1 MAVEPKTGERSVPYE
16 ITPPALEIKSLNL
29 QHEQAKIGGRV
40 NDYLRELPNSAPILG
55 NESRFYERINQAE
68 DELLKQFKKQAI
80 KFSTKKKVPVD
91 RSMLVRWYA
100 ASMIQELNRG
110 TKSVHHSCLESVGQ
124 ISRRI
129 LLSATEMSNK
139 HLQDEHGN
147 TVIVDR
153 EWSREFSMELFNLR
167 YPSKPVDLTIRL
179 RQYVENPPLQAVD
192 QV

>member
-29 QHEQAKIGGRV
+29 PHEQAKIGGKV
-40 NDYLRELPNSAPILG
+40 NDYLGDLPKSPPILG
-55 NESRFYERINQAE
+55 KESRFYQRINQAE
-68 DELLKQFKKQAI
+68 DELLKEFRKQAI

-110 TKSVHHSCLESVGQ
+110 IKSVHHSCLGSVGQ

-129 LLSATEMSNK
+129 LLAATEMSNK
-139 HLQDEHGN
+139 HSQDQRGN

-153 EWSREFSMELFNLR
+153 EWSREFSMEPFNLN
-167 YPSKPVDLTIRL
+167 YPSRPVDLTIRL
-179 RQYVENPPLQAVD
+179 RQYVENPPTQPAE
-192 QV
+192 

>member
-1 MAVEPKTGERSVPYE
+1 MTVESQTGERSVPYG
-16 ITPPALEIKSLNL
+16 ITPPALELKSLNL
-29 QHEQAKIGGRV
+29 PHEQAKIGSRIT
-40 NDYLRELPNSAPILG
+40 NYLGDLPKSPPILG
-55 NESRFYERINQAE
+55 NESRFYQRINQAE
-68 DELLKQFKKQAI
+68 DELLKEFRKQAI

-110 TKSVHHSCLESVGQ
+110 IKNVHHSCLESVGQ

-139 HLQDEHGN
+139 HLQDEQGN

-153 EWSREFSMELFNLR
+153 EWSRKFSMELFNLR

-179 RQYVENPPLQAVD
+179 RQYVENPPTQPAE
-192 QV
+192 

>member
-1 MAVEPKTGERSVPYE
+1 MTVESQTGERSVPYG
-16 ITPPALEIKSLNL
+16 ITPPALELKSLNL
-29 QHEQAKIGGRV
+29 PHEQAKIGSRIS
-40 NDYLRELPNSAPILG
+40 DYLHNLPKSAPILG
-55 NESRFYERINQAE
+55 NENQLYERINEAE

-80 KFSTKKKVPVD
+80 KFLTKKKVPVD

-110 TKSVHHSCLESVGQ
+110 IKSVHHSCLGSVGQ

-139 HLQDEHGN
+139 HLQNQQGN

-153 EWSREFSMELFNLR
+153 EWSREFSMELFNLN
-167 YPSKPVDLTIRL
+167 YPSRPVDLTIRL
-179 RQYVENPPLQAVD
+179 RQYVENPPTQPAE
-192 QV
+192 